1 MNDKLNKE
9 FTSGK
14 YGNLIGSGPGLIG
27 RGMSV
32 QRVSVL

>member
-9 FTSGK
+9 FIFGK
-14 YGNLIGSGPGLIG
+14 YGNLIGLGLGLIG

-32 QRVSVL
+32 